1 MEIKSNQKWKYGK
14 TLLFS
19 TAIIDIKS
27 TGNWP
32 VIAFEFDSN

>member
-1 MEIKSNQKWKYGK
+1 MEIRKYIVV
-14 TLLFS
+14 S
-19 TAIIDIKS
+19 TAVIDIKS